1 MLNKIVKALIESR
14 DFISVA
20 TADLNNRPNAAPKFL
35 LKIQG
40 DFIYL
45 VDYIIGR
52 TYENLKI
59 NPQISLSFFDSS
71 TLIGYQVNGRVEII
85 KSGAEYATVL
95 KELQAKEIDLSTKR
109 VIEGVTRGKAHQ
121 TYEVAIPEKF
131 VIFKVKVDEIVEMSP
146 RGTLKREKIS

>member
-1 MLNKIVKALIESR
+1 M
-14 DFISVA
+14 
-20 TADLNNRPNAAPKFL
+20 
-35 LKIQG
+35 
-40 DFIYL
+40 
-45 VDYIIGR
+45 
-52 TYENLKI
+52 
-59 NPQISLSFFDSS
+59 
-71 TLIGYQVNGRVEII
+71 EII